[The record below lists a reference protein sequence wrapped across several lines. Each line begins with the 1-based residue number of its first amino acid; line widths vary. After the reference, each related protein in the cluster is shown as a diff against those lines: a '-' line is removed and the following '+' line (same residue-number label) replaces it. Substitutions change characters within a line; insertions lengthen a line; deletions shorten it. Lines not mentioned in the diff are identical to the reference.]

1 MTRFPLHDRCRQGSP
16 APRAPAW
23 LQDNHCC
30 LGRPAAGKAAAML
43 AAQLGESHPYVAELA
58 LGVTHDG
65 GLGGCDDDVEFAF
78 ALDAILDILER
89 RRDDDSAASRKENP

>member
-1 MTRFPLHDRCRQGSP
+1 M
-16 APRAPAW
+16 
-23 LQDNHCC
+23 
-30 LGRPAAGKAAAML
+30 M
-43 AAQLGESHPYVAELA
+43 AAQLGESHPYVAEMA

-89 RRDDDSAASRKENP
+89 RRDAAPAD